1 MCLCEPGQ
9 NHTQGL
15 FHFIHCNLCCCG
27 AATVGVFQ
35 PVDIERAGTVGVEV
49 GKRLGAARF
58 LTDTCGL
65 LEQLDLGVVLGP
77 LAHDPVGVYLL
88 SDQDDGGVLNNL
100 LVELARCEALRV
112 VASLDELVSYVFV
125 DAVADEGA
133 GSCAGEDPLVFQT
146 VLGGKV
152 LGDDLAGCAAG
163 DVAGADED
171 SFEGAVAAR
180 AAGTVEGFG
189 GELEQRGALASGVS
203 SGGGLYVS
211 CALVVGFFGVG
222 ELFGIDRGRVVVAHA
237 DDAGA
242 GGLAVYVED
251 VAGGGLDVGVG
262 EGLCGDGC
270 SAVGTEL
277 FLGSDFLAGYLGG
290 GTDFVVFDGFAERT
304 VGGDGT
310 AGYPAAVLARQ
321 FGVAL
326 NEGTDSVGNICGGRS
341 NGRRVLLSG
350 FCGVGFVLGGAPR
363 VLVLEGLSGWLNE

>member
-1 MCLCEPGQ
+1 M
-9 NHTQGL
+9 
-15 FHFIHCNLCCCG
+15 
-27 AATVGVFQ
+27 
-35 PVDIERAGTVGVEV
+35 
-49 GKRLGAARF
+49 
-58 LTDTCGL
+58 
-65 LEQLDLGVVLGP
+65 
-77 LAHDPVGVYLL
+77 
-88 SDQDDGGVLNNL
+88 
-100 LVELARCEALRV
+100 
-112 VASLDELVSYVFV
+112 
-125 DAVADEGA
+125 
-133 GSCAGEDPLVFQT
+133 
-146 VLGGKV
+146 
-152 LGDDLAGCAAG
+152 
-163 DVAGADED
+163 
-171 SFEGAVAAR
+171 
-180 AAGTVEGFG
+180 
-189 GELEQRGALASGVS
+189 
-203 SGGGLYVS
+203 GGLYVS

-350 FCGVGFVLGGAPR
+350 FCRVGFVLGGAPR
-363 VLVLEGLSGWLNE
+363 VLVLEGLNVEDAHQKAFSN